1 MRNIL
6 GKIAIKAHEMTPN
19 FKGKQ
24 QISRL
29 IQRATGTTT
38 QKSKEGILLETRLTS
53 LMDLSYLR
61 EGGHSLIRSEV
72 QRLKNGQRFL
82 DIGANVGYFSL
93 LASKAVGTSGIVI
106 AVEPSQR
113 ELEILLKNIRQ
124 NKAENIAVV
133 SLATA
138 QANMLASLNIE
149 PEHTG
154 LNKISED
161 STASLKQPALTTALQ
176 QIVPPTLLPIHL
188 AKIDTEGYELFS
200 LLGIKELL
208 EKKAILR
215 IVIEISPEFLKEHG
229 QRHED
234 IYELLEG
241 YGYTPSNIPTELLE
255 GYGYT
260 PSQHTIRNLKQ
271 WDEVFS
277 LTQ

>member
-1 MRNIL
+1 MRDIL
-6 GKIAIKAHEMTPN
+6 GKIAIKAHGMTPD

-29 IQRATGTTT
+29 IQRATGATT
-38 QKSKEGILLETRLTS
+38 QKSQEGILLATRLTS
-53 LMDLSYLR
+53 TMDLSYLR

-82 DIGANVGYFSL
+82 DIGANIGYFSL
-93 LASKAVGTSGIVI
+93 LASKAVGSSGIVI

-113 ELEILLKNIRQ
+113 ELEFLLKNIRQ
-124 NKAENIAVV
+124 NNAENIAVV
-133 SLATA
+133 SLATD
-138 QANMLASLNIE
+138 QANRLANLNIE

-161 STASLKQPALTTALQ
+161 GTTSLSQPALTTALQ
-176 QIVPPTLLPIHL
+176 QIIPPTSLPIHL
-188 AKIDTEGYELFS
+188 AKIDTEGYELFT
-200 LLGIKELL
+200 LLGIRELL

-215 IVIEISPEFLKEHG
+215 IAIEISPDFLKEHG

-234 IYELLEG
+234 IYKLLEG
-241 YGYTPSNIPTELLE
+241 YGYTPCQQTK
-255 GYGYT
+255 
-260 PSQHTIRNLKQ
+260 RDCKQ
-271 WDEVFS
+271 WDEIFC

>member
-6 GKIAIKAHEMTPN
+6 GKIAIKAHGMTPD

-24 QISRL
+24 KIFRL

-53 LMDLSYLR
+53 SMDLSYLR

-72 QRLKNGQRFL
+72 QRLQNGQRFL

-93 LASKAVGTSGIVI
+93 LASKAVGTNGIVI
-106 AVEPSQR
+106 AAEPSQR

-124 NKAENIAVV
+124 NKAANIAVV

-138 QANMLASLNIE
+138 QANMLANLNIE

-161 STASLKQPALTTALQ
+161 GTRSLNQPTLTTALQ

-188 AKIDTEGYELFS
+188 AKIDTEGYELFT
-200 LLGIKELL
+200 LLGIKKLL

-215 IVIEISPEFLKEHG
+215 IAIEISPEFLKEHN

-241 YGYTPSNIPTELLE
+241 C
-255 GYGYT
+255 GYT
-260 PSQHTIRNLKQ
+260 PSQHTNRNRKQ
-271 WDEVFS
+271 WDEIFS